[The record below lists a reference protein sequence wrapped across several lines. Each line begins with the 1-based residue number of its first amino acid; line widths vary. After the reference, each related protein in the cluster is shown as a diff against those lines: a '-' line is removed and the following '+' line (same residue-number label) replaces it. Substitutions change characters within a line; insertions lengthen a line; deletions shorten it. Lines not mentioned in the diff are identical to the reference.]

1 MFFLTPA
8 ARDIHRF
15 SQTLSGVWRSLQLH
29 AKDMLIK
36 VQMAASASFQ
46 PVFHSGT
53 CPVRY
58 AVKVNILRMSSNF
71 AFCLVSCGI
80 FCSTSRCAEKNC
92 SFTAL
97 TEGKC
102 LVGEGSLRTGEPRG
116 KGPTKTGR
124 GTDGGSGIDRHTGG
138 GGYSGGVEGGV
149 TPAPKGFLS
158 RGQLPVPRSAQ
169 D

>member
-1 MFFLTPA
+1 
-8 ARDIHRF
+8 
-15 SQTLSGVWRSLQLH
+15 
-29 AKDMLIK
+29 MLIK
-36 VQMAASASFQ
+36 VQMAASTSFQ
-46 PVFHSGT
+46 PGFHSGT

-71 AFCLVSCGI
+71 AFCLVSFAI

-102 LVGEGSLRTGEPRG
+102 LVGEGKPRTGELRG

-124 GTDGGSGIDRHTGG
+124 GTEGGSGIDRHTGG
-138 GGYSGGVEGGV
+138 YSSGVEGGV
-149 TPAPKGFLS
+149 TPAPKSFLS
-158 RGQLPVPRSAQ
+158 RGQLPVPRSTL

>member
-1 MFFLTPA
+1 MFYLTPA
-8 ARDIHRF
+8 ATDIHRF

-36 VQMAASASFQ
+36 VQMAASTSFQ
-46 PVFHSGT
+46 PGFHSGT

-71 AFCLVSCGI
+71 AFCLVSCGN
-80 FCSTSRCAEKNC
+80 FCIKVCWKNC

-102 LVGEGSLRTGEPRG
+102 LVGEGSPGTGEPRG

-124 GTDGGSGIDRHTGG
+124 GTDGGSGIDRH
-138 GGYSGGVEGGV
+138 
-149 TPAPKGFLS
+149 
-158 RGQLPVPRSAQ
+158 RGRGDTRAGWKAE
-169 D
+169 

>member
-1 MFFLTPA
+1 MFYLTPPA
-8 ARDIHRF
+8 TDLYRF
-15 SQTLSGVWRSLQLH
+15 SHTLSGLWRSLQLH
-29 AKDMLIK
+29 AEDMLIK
-36 VQMAASASFQ
+36 VQMAASTSFQ
-46 PVFHSGT
+46 PGFHSGT

-80 FCSTSRCAEKNC
+80 FCSTSRCAEKKNC

-102 LVGEGSLRTGEPRG
+102 FVGEGKPRTGEPRG
-116 KGPTKTGR
+116 KGPTKTGL
-124 GTDGGSGIDRHTGG
+124 GTGGGSGIDRHTGG
-138 GGYSGGVEGGV
+138 YSSGVEGGV

-158 RGQLPVPRSAQ
+158 RGQLPVPRSTL